1 MESFAFSC
9 HLGKYLV
16 KISLGNFCF
25 KNQNKRVFGYCS
37 DRQNCTSG
45 FCYLEVED
53 RGDCLVFKNDIFG
66 GYRLYYWEAKE
77 VIYVT
82 DDIFNFLKV
91 EDCSKFEVNEYEEK
105 FYRRHGYTSGDSTFY
120 KNIKKMPPAGMLEI
134 SATGYKVTTVCDFA
148 RIPRTPDERQ
158 FRIAVESCVERGL
171 LPL

>member
-82 DDIFNFLKV
+82 DDIFNFLKI

-120 KNIKKMPPAGMLEI
+120 
-134 SATGYKVTTVCDFA
+134 
-148 RIPRTPDERQ
+148 
-158 FRIAVESCVERGL
+158 
-171 LPL
+171 